1 MKNLLLVL
9 SILISASAFGQVG
22 EKNFID
28 QNYIE
33 VTAKAEMEVAPDQIF
48 LKIQVDEKNFKGKK
62 LADIEASMLAKLKDL
77 GIDTKKDLSVKD
89 LVSNFRSYW
98 ILKSDI
104 QLAKEYQLLVRDAKL
119 AGKVF
124 AELQT
129 IGISGISIE
138 RVDNSKL
145 LDYKK
150 EVKVNAIKAAQDK
163 AKALTA
169 AIGQTVGKAIYIQE
183 IDNGYYN
190 PMEGRAA
197 GLQVRGV
204 NSLSSAY
211 EASEPDIEFE
221 KIKLEYSIL
230 VRFELK

>member
-1 MKNLLLVL
+1 M
-9 SILISASAFGQVG
+9 
-22 EKNFID
+22 
-28 QNYIE
+28 
-33 VTAKAEMEVAPDQIF
+33 
-48 LKIQVDEKNFKGKK
+48 
-62 LADIEASMLAKLKDL
+62 
-77 GIDTKKDLSVKD
+77 
-89 LVSNFRSYW
+89 SNFRSYW

-169 AIGQTVGKAIYIQE
+169 AIGQNVGKAIYIQE
-183 IDNGYYN
+183 MDNGYYN